1 MPSTK
6 STSALS
12 SAETAFGL
20 LTCEPAPLAID
31 ARPIPGLPN
40 RSIALDELRQLLV
53 NEPHYV
59 ETTDALWR
67 QLASQAREW
76 GPAWVVGAVGVALP
90 GLTRMAVRMAAAH
103 PPHADDI
110 DSEVL
115 TGFLDAVRHAPLQP
129 PRVWLRLC
137 WSAWR
142 AGVSVVKGEPTQEL
156 PADLPTGSRSPALPY
171 GHPELILGRA
181 AAAGIITAE
190 QAELIA
196 GTRFGD
202 TLIEQLATELA
213 VPAPVLRMRR
223 RRAELRVAKAVLA
236 GSLSAGCRPKVSG
249 GAR

>member
-12 SAETAFGL
+12 WAETAFGL
-20 LTCEPAPLAID
+20 LTCEPAPLSFD
-31 ARPIPGLPN
+31 ARPVPGLPN
-40 RSIALDELRQLLV
+40 RTIPLDELRQLLIGV
-53 NEPHYV
+53 PHYV

-67 QLASQAREW
+67 QLAAHAREW

-90 GLTRMAVRMAAAH
+90 GLTRMAVRIAAAY
-103 PPHADDI
+103 PRHADDI
-110 DSEVL
+110 DSELL
-115 TGFLDAVRHAPLQP
+115 TGFLDALRHAPLEP
-129 PRVWLRLC
+129 PRVWLRFC

-142 AGVSVVKGEPTQEL
+142 AGVSVVKTEPTEEL
-156 PADLPTGSRSPALPY
+156 PADLSTGSRSPMLPY

-202 TLIEQLATELA
+202 TLIEQVATELG
-213 VPAPVLRMRR
+213 VPAPALRMRR

-236 GSLSAGCRPKVSG
+236 GSLSVACRPKVGG